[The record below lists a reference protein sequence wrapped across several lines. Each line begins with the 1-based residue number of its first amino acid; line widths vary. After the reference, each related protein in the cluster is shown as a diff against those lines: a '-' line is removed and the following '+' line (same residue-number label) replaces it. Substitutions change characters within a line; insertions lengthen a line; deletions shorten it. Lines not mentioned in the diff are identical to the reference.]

1 MAFLLP
7 CVPRSK
13 RNGRLGV
20 FYRRIPCLARIH
32 GVYTL
37 WPTMAD
43 YFRLYGGW
51 SGTPVGAVAL
61 SRPSPGPPPGN
72 VVVVVVV
79 AAAASSRFRGKTV
92 RGPVPGGLPVPVAC
106 LPVPL
111 SPEQSETPDLDLQL
125 PTACCLQFSA
135 PIFCPN
141 FFCSNFFSSFP
152 PHQHIW
158 NLVETDGNCVTPE
171 KRV

>member
-1 MAFLLP
+1 
-7 CVPRSK
+7 
-13 RNGRLGV
+13 
-20 FYRRIPCLARIH
+20 
-32 GVYTL
+32 
-37 WPTMAD
+37 MAD

-92 RGPVPGGLPVPVAC
+92 RGPVPGGLPVP
-106 LPVPL
+106 L

-152 PHQHIW
+152 PPTYM
-158 NLVETDGNCVTPE
+158 ESRGN
-171 KRV
+171 